1 MRHDLKN
8 ILITIDSFILKN
20 DIQAI
25 KKQLQVLL
33 EIKTLCYDEFTGC
46 VAIDSILSVKIQ
58 KMKENSIICN
68 HNLQIPSDLKI
79 EDNSILDISAILG
92 NLLDNAIEAVLRLE
106 KDRERKIDIV
116 FLMGFQVSLLVIL
129 MTFGKRCK
137 YIFCDHE
144 ALLSRWNEK
153 KITLIRYLTALLSN
167 KIVTLTRKNALDYIS
182 KFKLSN
188 KKVTYIYNSIDDK
201 ILKNVREYDTQSKII
216 LSVGRFSPEKQYNV
230 LVEIADSVLKRYL
243 DWKWYIYGDGE
254 TFPEIQNKIRLL
266 GLEERI
272 ILKGEASDVSKIY
285 AQAAMFVLTSQRE
298 GLPLVLLEAKANHLP
313 CISFDIISGPGEI
326 IQDNIDGFLIK
337 PYEKEEMIKAI
348 ETLINNKSLR
358 IKMSKSTGNN
368 LEKFSNKTIMEKWET
383 LINTI

>member
-1 MRHDLKN
+1 M
-8 ILITIDSFILKN
+8 
-20 DIQAI
+20 
-25 KKQLQVLL
+25 
-33 EIKTLCYDEFTGC
+33 
-46 VAIDSILSVKIQ
+46 
-58 KMKENSIICN
+58 
-68 HNLQIPSDLKI
+68 
-79 EDNSILDISAILG
+79 
-92 NLLDNAIEAVLRLE
+92 
-106 KDRERKIDIV
+106 
-116 FLMGFQVSLLVIL
+116 
-129 MTFGKRCK
+129 
-137 YIFCDHE
+137 
-144 ALLSRWNEK
+144 
-153 KITLIRYLTALLSN
+153 
-167 KIVTLTRKNALDYIS
+167 
-182 KFKLSN
+182 
-188 KKVTYIYNSIDDK
+188 
-201 ILKNVREYDTQSKII
+201 
-216 LSVGRFSPEKQYNV
+216 SVGRFSPEKQYNV

-243 DWKWYIYGDGE
+243 DWKWYIYGNGE